1 MLKDK
6 KFILL
11 TLVALITI
19 LPFLGLS
26 DFHTKGEPREAIVA
40 VSMLESGNWILPVNN
55 GGDIAY
61 KPPFFHWCIAAISSV
76 VGEVNEYTSRMPS
89 AIALIV
95 MVLGGYIFF
104 AKRRGVELAF
114 LMGLIT
120 LTNFEVHR
128 AGFNCRVDMVLTVF
142 IVLAL
147 YRLYIWYEKQLKGF
161 PWLATLFMG
170 CAVLTKGPIG
180 IILPCMVTGAF
191 LLLRNV
197 SFFKAFFSMCL
208 VAVVSCLL
216 PAIWYVAAYMQ
227 GGDNFISLVME
238 ENFGRFMGKMSYESH
253 ENPAYYNVITVVSGY
268 VPYTLFAL
276 ISLFSLKYTKIA
288 GKPREWW
295 NRFTNYIKGMDDARL
310 FSLLSIV
317 LIFIFY
323 CIPKSKRSVYLL
335 PIYPFIAYFLA
346 EYLLYMIRGK
356 GKAVNI
362 YGVVMGVIASILT
375 LVMVVVKFNLI
386 PQTIFKGKHAAENIA
401 FLNALEE
408 LPLTGLNI
416 LLFILPLGAAV
427 YLFGKLK
434 AHVAGS
440 KNVLYAI
447 FIVTF
452 AIFMSLDG
460 LYQPAVLNVKS
471 DKQVALQLKEMIP
484 ADKFYSYVAT
494 HMLRFFTVNFYNN
507 DNVALFD
514 KELPE
519 DGYLLVVK
527 KDFPKLLELYGCQYT
542 FEEVLNTQKRSCDVK
557 DIMMV
562 YSFTKK
568 ESN

>member
-6 KFILL
+6 KFIF
-11 TLVALITI
+11 LILIACVTI

-26 DFHTKGEPREAIVA
+26 YFHTKGEPREAIVA

-61 KPPFFHWCIAAISSV
+61 KPPFFHWCIAAFSSV
-76 VGEVNEYTSRMPS
+76 IGVVNEYTSRMPS
-89 AIALIV
+89 GVALIF
-95 MVLGGYIFF
+95 MVLGGYLFF
-104 AKRRGVELAF
+104 AKRKGSEVAF
-114 LMGLIT
+114 IMALIT

-128 AGFNCRVDMVLTVF
+128 AGFNCRVDMVLTLF

-147 YRLYIWYEKQLKGF
+147 YQLYKWYEKGLKGF
-161 PWLATLFMG
+161 PWLATIFMG
-170 CAVLTKGPIG
+170 CATLTKGPIG

-191 LLLRNV
+191 LLLRNIGL
-197 SFFKAFFSMCL
+197 FKAFFSMCL

-227 GGDNFISLVME
+227 GGDNFITLVME

-276 ISLFSLKYTKIA
+276 ISLFSLKYTKVS

-295 NRFTNYIKGMDDARL
+295 NRFANYIKNMDDVRL

-317 LIFIFY
+317 LIFVFY

-346 EYLLYMIRGK
+346 EFILYLIKDRRDILIK
-356 GKAVNI
+356 I
-362 YGVVMGVIASILT
+362 YGYVMASLGILLT
-375 LVMVVVKFNLI
+375 LAMAVVKCNLI
-386 PQTIFKGKHAAENIA
+386 PHSIFKGKHAAGNIA
-401 FLNALEE
+401 MLDSLEQTPFSLVNMLLIA
-408 LPLTGLNI
+408 LPLA
-416 LLFILPLGAAV
+416 AAV
-427 YLFGKLK
+427 YLFIKLK
-434 AHVAGS
+434 RKRAAG
-440 KNVLYAI
+440 KAILYPL
-447 FIVTF
+447 FFVTF
-452 AIFMSLDG
+452 SIYLSLDG

-471 DKQVALQLKEMIP
+471 DRQVALQLKEMIP
-484 ADKFYSYVAT
+484 ADKFYSYVSAD
-494 HMLRFFTVNFYNN
+494 MLRFFTVNFYNN

-514 KELPE
+514 KELPQE
-519 DGYLLVVK
+519 GYLLVVK
-527 KDFPKLLELYGCQYT
+527 KDFNEVLERYGNQYD

-562 YSFTKK
+562 YRFAKK
-568 ESN
+568 